1 MEQEPLEIK
10 DMDEAV
16 EWIKHQIILPED
28 DYDED
33 DELEDRILEIE
44 KKQKQHF
51 IRGNF
56 RGT

>member
-44 KKQKQHF
+44 KKQKQHV